1 MKKKI
6 SGVLS
11 SALAAIL
18 LFAAIP
24 ITRVSAVSY
33 EGKGTKSSPYL
44 VETAQQLMGISDKLS
59 AHYKLN
65 NTIDLSGVNFEP
77 IGCLATPFTGSF
89 TCDTDSDGTPK
100 YAIKNVNL
108 KGVTFNS
115 LAQQNAAYK
124 NDKTNKWEIGIFR
137 ATNNATIKNI
147 LVIDG
152 TASGGIIGES
162 WQNSDYTFNKGI
174 DQQGVG
180 LLVGYAL
187 NSTFEGCAVQGKIN
201 ANGAAGLFAGVLK
214 SCNVTKCY
222 ATGEV
227 VSSGKWC
234 VGGFAG
240 SIETNSSIKNCFFEG
255 SVNATRNLSPSAFAA
270 IGKASSAENCYFSGS
285 VTPSCSFGGEDDG
298 TGSKLNNCQMSP
310 INIGVTKITNLAK
323 YVPHALSNTAQANNS
338 ATNGGTDT
346 KTESQTDS
354 GTETAAASK
363 MTAEEFS
370 KKLLEYE
377 PSQIKGWS
385 LDDALGII
393 ALKTDYAN
401 MSAEES
407 AKVQASDLTLM
418 NTLYDSAVVI
428 VIKDLTEAI
437 DKLPSADKITAKNS
451 KAALKVCEQFNSLPE
466 DVQKMFNSSRI
477 KKVKAVYEKAKA
489 MQDVQI
495 VDQTVNASASSA
507 EKILIILLVV
517 INTALLGTA
526 VTLAVLVIK
535 KIMKPKEEKLKIL
548 KDQ

>member
-11 SALAAIL
+11 SVLAAVL
-18 LFAAIP
+18 VFAAIP

-89 TCDTDSDGTPK
+89 ICDTDSDGTPK

-115 LAQQNAAYK
+115 LAQQNAAFK
-124 NDKTNKWEIGIFR
+124 NDKTNKWEIGLFR
-137 ATNNATIKNI
+137 ATDNATLKNI
-147 LVIDG
+147 LLIDG
-152 TASGGIIGES
+152 TAAGGIIGES

-187 NSTFEGCAVQGKIN
+187 NSTFEGCAVTGKIN

-214 SCNVTKCY
+214 SSTVAKCY
-222 ATGEV
+222 ASGEV

-255 SVNATRNLSPSAFAA
+255 NVNSTRNLSPSAFAA

-298 TGSKLNNCQMSP
+298 SGNKLNNCQMSP
-310 INIGVTKITNLAK
+310 INIGINKITNFSK

-338 ATNGGTDT
+338 AANSGTDT
-346 KTESQTDS
+346 KTESQTERD
-354 GTETAAASK
+354 TDTAAASK

-377 PSQIKGWS
+377 ASQIKGWS
-385 LDDALGII
+385 LDEALGII

-407 AKVQASDLTLM
+407 AKVSASDLTLM

-466 DVQKMFNSSRI
+466 DIQKLFNSGRI

-489 MQDVQI
+489 LQDVQI

-535 KIMKPKEEKLKIL
+535 KIKKPKKENMKIL

>member
-11 SALAAIL
+11 SVLAAVL
-18 LFAAIP
+18 VFAAIP

-89 TCDTDSDGTPK
+89 ICDTDSDGTPK

-108 KGVTFNS
+108 KGVSFNS
-115 LAQQNAAYK
+115 LAQQNAAFK
-124 NDKTNKWEIGIFR
+124 TDKTNKWEIGLFR
-137 ATNNATIKNI
+137 ATDNATLKNI
-147 LVIDG
+147 LLIDG

-187 NSTFEGCAVQGKIN
+187 NSTFEGCAVTGKIN
-201 ANGAAGLFAGVLK
+201 ANGAAGLFAGVLNA
-214 SCNVTKCY
+214 STVAKCY
-222 ATGEV
+222 ASGEV

-240 SIETNSSIKNCFFEG
+240 SIETNSSIKNSFFEG
-255 SVNATRNLSPSAFAA
+255 SVNATRNLSPSAFSA
-270 IGKASSAENCYFSGS
+270 IGKASCAENCYFSGS

-298 TGSKLNNCQMSP
+298 SGIKLTNCQMSP

-354 GTETAAASK
+354 GTETAAST

-377 PSQIKGWS
+377 ASQIKGWS
-385 LDDALGII
+385 LDEALGII

-407 AKVQASDLTLM
+407 AKVSASDLTLM

-466 DVQKMFNSSRI
+466 DIQKLFNSGRI

-489 MQDVQI
+489 LQDVQI

-517 INTALLGTA
+517 INAALLGTA

-535 KIMKPKEEKLKIL
+535 KIKKPKKENMKIL